1 MSDQNEIVY
10 WAENEAESVVVIA
23 KLAEAGIRATQV
35 RESYGAMNSLSF
47 GILGEIGISV
57 AREDA
62 AKAEA
67 VILGWDE
74 PMYEDGELE
83 ETDDEAESDDDSA
96 LTDGEE
102 S

>member
-1 MSDQNEIVY
+1 MSNQNEIVY

-57 AREDA
+57 AKEDA

-67 VILGWDE
+67 IILSWDE
-74 PMYEDGELE
+74 PMYEDDE
-83 ETDDEAESDDDSA
+83 EDEIDEEPIP
-96 LTDGEE
+96 LDGEE
-102 S
+102 G